1 MAIEFVEP
9 SSFGEAAAWMARLG
23 PHAEIVGG
31 GTAVRL
37 MMERG
42 DIRPAALISLAPIP
56 GHDFIRLEADGLH
69 LGALAR
75 LRAIERSEIVRT
87 FCPALARAF
96 GVVGNVRIRNQAM
109 LAGGLAAPDFAV
121 DTPTMLLALDA
132 ELRLAEDTR
141 AISLSSYLASFAPRS
156 SPRPPRQLIGEV
168 RVPALPS
175 TARAVYLKFTPRGAE
190 ARPCVTV
197 AAVADF
203 DVGQRC
209 RTLRLAVG
217 GAVVV
222 PQRLPAADALAAGQ
236 ALTDEL
242 IGDVAAAY
250 ANDLVPSGESSEPSW
265 YRTDMIRVFVRRAL
279 VEVARGD
286 R

>member
-1 MAIEFVEP
+1 MALLFVEP
-9 SSFGEAAAWMARLG
+9 RSFGEAAVWRARLG
-23 PHAEIVGG
+23 PNAESVGG

-42 DIRPAALISLAPIP
+42 DLRPTALISLARIP
-56 GHDFIRLEADGLH
+56 GHDFIRREADGLH

-75 LRAIERSEIVRT
+75 LRSIERAEVVRA
-87 FCPALARAF
+87 FCPALARAV
-96 GVVGNVRIRNQAM
+96 GLVGNVRIRNQAM
-109 LAGGLAAPDFAV
+109 LAGGLGAPTFAV

-132 ELRLAEDTR
+132 ELRTAEEPR
-141 AISLSSYLASFAPRS
+141 AIPLSSYLASFAQPS
-156 SPRPPRQLIGEV
+156 SPRPLIEEV
-168 RVPALPS
+168 RVPALPA
-175 TARAVYLKFTPRGAE
+175 TARAVYLKLTARSAE

-203 DVGQRC
+203 DADQRC
-209 RTLRLAVG
+209 LGLRLAVG

-222 PQRLPAADALAAGQ
+222 PQRLPPTDALAAGQ

-242 IGDVAAAY
+242 IGDLAAAY
-250 ANDLVPSGESSEPSW
+250 ASGLLPSGEASEPGW
-265 YRTDMIRVFVRRAL
+265 YRTAMIRVFVRRAL
-279 VEVARGD
+279 VELSRGD